1 MGGLAALCPK
11 FSEFS
16 LLPRLILSK
25 NTKSKTTRRTRVL
38 GESLVTLGP
47 QDGWPRNVRQ
57 KQAGP
62 RPHALAPRGGAGFP
76 HPTPE
81 SVGPTP
87 AAPAPPPRAG
97 CPAGFNKVEKER
109 MKRS

>member
-1 MGGLAALCPK
+1 MGVLAALCPK

-47 QDGWPRNVRQ
+47 QHDWPRKAWQ

-62 RPHALAPRGGAGFP
+62 HPHALAQRGGTGFP

-81 SVGPTP
+81 SVGPAPPRPRPRPHAP
-87 AAPAPPPRAG
+87 AAPLVLI
-97 CPAGFNKVEKER
+97 KL
-109 MKRS
+109 KRKG